1 MIDPLLEGFDMPLLI
16 DMPILP
22 SQVPSLDAI
31 LITHIDNDHFSRM
44 TCTDLKTVCNKYYA
58 PNYVGDVML
67 EEGYPVQKCDIGDGF
82 KVGSLDVKLTPAK
95 HNWQNWF
102 KKMAISFLARKR
114 LLWLLVGYSRWDNLV
129 TRRFSI
135 IGKSFTYETT
145 QCYFV

>member
-1 MIDPLLEGFDMPLLI
+1 MPLLI

-67 EEGYPVQKCDIGDGF
+67 EEGILF
-82 KVGSLDVKLTPAK
+82 KNV
-95 HNWQNWF
+95 
-102 KKMAISFLARKR
+102 ISAMVLK
-114 LLWLLVGYSRWDNLV
+114 WDHWM
-129 TRRFSI
+129 
-135 IGKSFTYETT
+135 
-145 QCYFV
+145 